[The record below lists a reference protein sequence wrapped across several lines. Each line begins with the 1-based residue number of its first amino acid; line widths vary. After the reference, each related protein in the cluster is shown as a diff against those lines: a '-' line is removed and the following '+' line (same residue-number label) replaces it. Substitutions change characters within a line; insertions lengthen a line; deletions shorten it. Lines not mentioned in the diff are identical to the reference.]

1 MSVSSSHTASSENYI
16 IGVSA
21 VPTEILF
28 DATNFST
35 GQVLMVKDES
45 GLASAS
51 SAVILNPSGSQRIDG
66 APAVYVESPYGSVLV
81 YTDGSNWFIY

>member
-1 MSVSSSHTASSENYI
+1 
-16 IGVSA
+16 
-21 VPTEILF
+21 
-28 DATNFST
+28 
-35 GQVLMVKDES
+35 MVKDES